1 MRWFLLLLFTF
12 PAQAE
17 VRPGDLY
24 FVSMPCYACPLIE
37 KTTGSPYSHV
47 AIVEEV
53 GAHDTTLIMAVE
65 PVVSRVS
72 LRFIQQHT
80 QGRPQKFMRPRDF
93 SPAALAR
100 LRGFLGVPFDSSFL
114 PGTDR
119 LYCSELAHFVF
130 LGRDGAPIFALRPM
144 RFSPFEAEWTTL
156 LGHAPPEGELG
167 ISPGDLATSP
177 LLQEVRDDV
186 RD

>member
-1 MRWFLLLLFTF
+1 MRWLLLLLFAF

-17 VRPGDLY
+17 IRPGDFY

-47 AIVEEV
+47 AVVEEV
-53 GAHDTTLIMAVE
+53 TADDVTLIMAVE

-72 LRFIQQHT
+72 LRFIQQNT
-80 QGRPQKFMRPRDF
+80 IGRPQKLMRLREGAGPD
-93 SPAALAR
+93 AIAR
-100 LRGFLGVPFDSSFL
+100 LRGFLGAPFDSSFL
-114 PGTDR
+114 PGADR

-130 LGRDGAPIFALRPM
+130 RDEAGAPIFPLKPM

-167 ISPGDLATSP
+167 ISPGDLASSP
-177 LLQEVRDDV
+177 LLQEVSD
-186 RD
+186 